1 MVVAMAGD
9 HANRHAIK
17 EAAKIF
23 IEQENEA
30 TDPPW
35 REESMASGL
44 AKRAPR
50 RLSWCMDHLARAR
63 CVIETEIEGL
73 QRMASRLDA
82 NFVEAVGILKHTLD
96 HHGKVVIIGVGKSGN
111 IGHKITATLNSTGAT
126 AVVLDSQN
134 ALHGDLGLLSDGD
147 AVLALSYSGETR
159 ELLDL
164 LPFIKRFQVKVI
176 ALTGKPGS
184 TLSRLSEVTLDTSV
198 EREACPLNLAPTS
211 SSTAMLAMGDAL
223 AMVLLEARGFTEE
236 DFARY
241 HPGGSLGR
249 ALLTR
254 VSDIMRSDAALPTV
268 SEDANVFTALDAMNR
283 ARAGACLIIDVDGRL
298 AGIFTH
304 GDFARSFRIDPLLGD
319 KPVATLMTRR
329 PITVRSDA
337 LAVEVLRTIG
347 ENRIDDIV
355 VLDETGKAVGL
366 IDTQDLARHRI
377 V

>member
-1 MVVAMAGD
+1 MAALLD
-9 HANRHAIK
+9 
-17 EAAKIF
+17 
-23 IEQENEA
+23 
-30 TDPPW
+30 
-35 REESMASGL
+35 
-44 AKRAPR
+44 
-50 RLSWCMDHLARAR
+50 
-63 CVIETEIEGL
+63 
-73 QRMASRLDA
+73 SR
-82 NFVEAVGILKHTLD
+82 FVEAVGILHQTLD
-96 HHGKVVIIGVGKSGN
+96 HHGKIVVIGVGKSGN
-111 IGHKITATLNSTGAT
+111 IGLKIAATLNSTGAT

-164 LPFIKRFQVKVI
+164 LPFIKRFEVKVI
-176 ALTGKPGS
+176 SLTGNPQS
-184 TLSRLSEVTLDTSV
+184 TLARLSEVSLDTSV

-236 DFARY
+236 DFARF
-241 HPGGSLGR
+241 HPGGTLGR

-254 VSDIMRSDAALPTV
+254 VSDIMRSDQSLPTV
-268 SEDANVFTALDAMNR
+268 GEDADVFAALDAMNR
-283 ARAGACLIIDVDGRL
+283 ARAGACVILDPDGGL

-304 GDFARSFRIDPLLGD
+304 GDFARSFRIDPLLGN
-319 KPVATLMTRR
+319 KPVASLMTRK

-347 ENRIDDIV
+347 KNRIDDIV
-355 VLDETGKAVGL
+355 VLDAAGRPVGL
-366 IDTQDLARHRI
+366 IDTQDLARLKI

>member
-1 MVVAMAGD
+1 
-9 HANRHAIK
+9 
-17 EAAKIF
+17 
-23 IEQENEA
+23 
-30 TDPPW
+30 
-35 REESMASGL
+35 
-44 AKRAPR
+44 
-50 RLSWCMDHLARAR
+50 MDHLARAR

-73 QRMASRLDA
+73 QRMAGRLDG
-82 NFVEAVGILKHTLD
+82 NFIEAVGILKRTLD
-96 HHGKVVIIGVGKSGN
+96 QRGKVIVIGVGKSGN
-111 IGHKITATLNSTGAT
+111 IGHKIAATLNSTGAT

-164 LPFIKRFQVKVI
+164 LPFIKRFEVKVI

-184 TLSRLSEVTLDTSV
+184 TLSRLAEVTLDTSV

-241 HPGGSLGR
+241 HPGGSLGK

-254 VSDIMRSDAALPTV
+254 VSDIMRSDTALPTV
-268 SEDANVFTALDAMNR
+268 GEDADVFAALDAMNR
-283 ARAGACLIIDVDGRL
+283 ARAGACLILDGEGRL

-329 PITVRSDA
+329 PITVRSEA

-355 VLDETGKAVGL
+355 VLDEEGKPVGL
-366 IDTQDLARHRI
+366 IDTQDLARLRI